1 MAEKLKKYPSREAA
15 VFAYLVMLLK
25 YVGIKELSG
34 YHEQILARYRMI
46 QPRPRGYNPTN
57 KDSWCAIFV
66 CALAW
71 ALGFRDWPWECSCS
85 MIRYEAMRRGI
96 WRSGWETT
104 VKPGM
109 WVIYDWQGDGGM
121 DHIGVVVAVEGNE
134 VVIVEGNYDNAVKIR
149 RIKIGDKSVA
159 GFVDLDYGELVE
171 VQEESVE
178 ALRPGGSGNR
188 VRVLQAFLAGAGYY
202 VGNLDGDYGSA
213 TTLAVEGFQAAN
225 GLDVDGKAG
234 PKTQAR
240 IKSGEWIAKRREVQA
255 MPEKRYNSI
264 EELPE
269 YAKGTI
275 RQLVEQGHLSGR
287 EDGMLDL
294 SDDMIRVLE
303 IFARAWGFP
312 E

>member
-1 MAEKLKKYPSREAA
+1 MAEPRKRYPTVEAA
-15 VFAYLVMLLK
+15 VNAYLVSLLK
-25 YVGIKELSG
+25 YVGVKERSV
-34 YHEQILARYRMI
+34 YHEQILAMYRMI
-46 QPRPRGYNPTN
+46 RPLPRGYNPTN

-71 ALGFRDWPWECSCS
+71 ALGFRDFPWECSCS
-85 MIRYEAMRRGI
+85 MIRNESKIRGI
-96 WRSGWETT
+96 WRNGWETT

-149 RIKIGDKSVA
+149 RIKIGDKIVA

-171 VQEESVE
+171 AQEESVE
-178 ALRPGGSGNR
+178 ALRPGDSGNR

-202 VGNLDGDYGSA
+202 VGNLDGDYGNA

-240 IKSGEWIAKRREVQA
+240 IKSGEWTAKRREVQA
-255 MPEKRYNSI
+255 MPENRYNSI

-269 YAKGTI
+269 YAKDTI
-275 RQLVEQGHLSGR
+275 RQLVEQGYLSGR
-287 EDGMLDL
+287 EDGKLDL

-303 IFARAWGFP
+303 ISARVWGFP